1 MRNPY
6 VDADGNPKIDAHES
20 QQLYDLQQQQRAM
33 ERAIRKTK
41 RQLLVKEQE
50 LKAYTDD
57 ENIRG
62 DYDKLAYKLRMQNR
76 KYGVFCAENDLQRQ
90 SDRVKVAGFK
100 KPQAAKANGRATAY
114 ANTLNWYKYSEGM

>member
-1 MRNPY
+1 

-50 LKAYTDD
+50 MKAFPDD
-57 ENIRG
+57 ENICG
-62 DYDKLAYKLRMQNR
+62 DYDKLAYRLRMQNR
-76 KYGVFCAENDLQRQ
+76 KYGEFCAENDLQRQ

-100 KPQAAKANGRATAY
+100 KPQAAKANGRAAAY
-114 ANTLNWYKYSEGM
+114 VNTL